1 MKALIG
7 FLRPGNPAGVRLVSY
22 TSPIFNIPNA
32 LTVVRTAL
40 AFVSIALLVAGR
52 FETAALAGM
61 GVALFL
67 DAVDGWVAR
76 RTGRVTAWGGFV
88 DPLADKLCMAVLYG
102 FLAFQAGSGLGW
114 VLLGA
119 VWTRDAVVTAAR
131 GFSFARY
138 GEPLPAR
145 RGGKLKMVFQSLAGF
160 GLLVISQRG
169 WLDAGTFTNTFQA
182 VLLVVLGMSLFSAA
196 QCLAG
201 FRWLSWRPGSGMQ
214 VRSESK

>member
-1 MKALIG
+1 M
-7 FLRPGNPAGVRLVSY
+7 RPGNRAGIRPVPH
-22 TSPIFNIPNA
+22 TSPILNIPNA
-32 LTVVRTAL
+32 LTVARTAL
-40 AFVSIALLVAGR
+40 AFVSTALLVAGR

-88 DPLADKLCMAVLYG
+88 DPLADKLCMAALYG
-102 FLAFQAGSGLGW
+102 FLAFQVGSGPGW
-114 VLLGA
+114 ILLGA

-131 GFSFARY
+131 GLSFARY

-160 GLLVISQRG
+160 ALLVISQRG
-169 WLDAGTFTNTFQA
+169 WLDPGTLASVFQA
-182 VLLVVLGMSLFSAA
+182 ALLVVLGMSLFSAA
-196 QCLAG
+196 QCLGG
-201 FRWLSWRPGSGMQ
+201 FRWLGWRPGSGMQ